1 MESARHKR
9 TRTEQFHCNAGPVVV
24 RFSGMGRAGGQQG
37 AGKGLGSDAQQTQSS
52 SLGDE
57 SVPGTGVLTAVRLR
71 KGI

>member
-1 MESARHKR
+1 M
-9 TRTEQFHCNAGPVVV
+9 V